1 MSLVETLNQDMIKA
15 MRNKEKQRLSLI
27 RMVKASLQNEAI
39 KLGREELTEE
49 EELTVLSRELK
60 QLKESLQEFK
70 DAERDDLVVKHE
82 QDLEILQ
89 EYMPEQLSND
99 DLEKIVVDTIEEVNA
114 TTKRDIGKVMSVLM
128 PKVKGKADGSKVNQ
142 LVQKHLS

>member
-70 DAERDDLVVKHE
+70 DAEREDLVEKHE

>member
-49 EELTVLSRELK
+49 EELTVLARELK

-70 DAERDDLVVKHE
+70 DAEREDLVEKHE

-89 EYMPEQLSND
+89 EYMPEQLSSD
-99 DLEKIVVDTIEEVNA
+99 EIEKIVVDTIEEVNA

>member
-1 MSLVETLNQDMIKA
+1 MKLA
-15 MRNKEKQRLSLI
+15 MKNKEREKLSVI
-27 RMVKASLQNEAI
+27 RMVKASMQNEAI

-99 DLEKIVVDTIEEVNA
+99 ELEKIVVDTIEEVNA

-128 PKVKGKADGSKVNQ
+128 PKEKRKADGSKVNQ

>member
-99 DLEKIVVDTIEEVNA
+99 ELEKIVVDTIEEVNA